1 MLAQEV
7 FNISMALI
15 DEYLDSGLVS
25 AADTITYSAK
35 TPSLLN
41 LLQAELIKQG
51 DLFSTYEI
59 SNYPVTN
66 LLGFISNF
74 DVKQYEGTELTYE
87 ATGSVKSYYF
97 EVDRPA
103 TVYVEDFTTVWNIL
117 ATVNAVP
124 TASGYTAYKG
134 LVTPTTGATKSRLR
148 FAGSYYYRT
157 INRAMFGAS
166 FALVADIPNY
176 EPWVPIIMP
185 TDFKSV
191 NEVIEEFPE
200 RQYQNISNY
209 KWEGR
214 NKLYINYYYM
224 GKIRVVY
231 RPVPIAITTLTD
243 SMQLDDVTC
252 RTIVP
257 CGLAAMLL
265 IQENASV
272 ASFFQSRFEEL
283 KQTAGKQPP
292 AASEQITNI
301 YA

>member
-59 SNYPVTN
+59 SNFPVTN
-66 LLGFISNF
+66 LLGS
-74 DVKQYEGTELTYE
+74 QYNPLVFEGNEFTVEGV
-87 ATGSVKSYYF
+87 GSAKSYFF
-97 EVDRPA
+97 EVDRVG
-103 TVYVEDFTTVWNIL
+103 TVYVEDYTTIWNTL
-117 ATVNAVP
+117 ATITTTSTP
-124 TASGYTAYKG
+124 EGFTAYKG
-134 LVTPTTGATKSRLR
+134 LVTPTTGSTKSRLR
-148 FAGSYYYRT
+148 FSGSYYYRT

-176 EPWVPIIMP
+176 SRWVKHDMP
-185 TDFKSV
+185 VGFKSV
-191 NEVIEEFPE
+191 VEIIEESPD
-200 RQYQNISNY
+200 YHNSSSY

-214 NKLYINYYYM
+214 KSLYVDYYYE
-224 GKIRVVY
+224 GKLRIVY
-231 RPVPIAITTLTD
+231 RPVPTTITALTD
-243 SMQLDDVTC
+243 TMQLDDVVCSTV
-252 RTIVP
+252 IP
-257 CGLAAMLL
+257 CGLAAHLL
-265 IQENASV
+265 LQENASV
-272 ASFFQSRFEEL
+272 ASYFNGRFEEL
-283 KQTAGKQPP
+283 KQIAGKQPP
-292 AASEQITNI
+292 SASEPITNI